1 MDNPHALPYQWAMNQ
16 NPLTKGMIEE
26 NSTGIGEISEEMIA
40 ERADEL
46 AMIAGRPTTSQ
57 DREQALRELTGGD
70 EMDARQA
77 MFEAIPEDKRW
88 EPIPSSTG
96 HQAEESASEEED
108 EEGQGQSAQL
118 FEEGVSEAAHDQM
131 RQAAIESYASLR
143 TEA

>member
-1 MDNPHALPYQWAMNQ
+1 MNQ

-70 EMDARQA
+70 DMDARQA

-108 EEGQGQSAQL
+108 EEGQGQTAQL

>member
-1 MDNPHALPYQWAMNQ
+1 MNQ

-131 RQAAIESYASLR
+131 RQAAIESYVSLR

>member
-131 RQAAIESYASLR
+131 RQAAIESYVSLR

>member
-108 EEGQGQSAQL
+108 EEGQGQTAQL

>member
-1 MDNPHALPYQWAMNQ
+1 MNQ

-108 EEGQGQSAQL
+108 EEGQGQTAQL

>member
-1 MDNPHALPYQWAMNQ
+1 MNQ

-108 EEGQGQSAQL
+108 EEGQGQTAQL

-131 RQAAIESYASLR
+131 RQAAIESYVSLR